1 MNLSGGQKQRIAIAR
16 ALLLRSPLLVLDD
29 STSAIDLGTEKRI
42 QRSLQQLMAGSTRI
56 IIAQRVSS
64 VLHADQILILDEGR
78 IAARG
83 THEELLAT
91 SAIYQDIFR
100 SQQGKETALH
110 G

>member
-1 MNLSGGQKQRIAIAR
+1 
-16 ALLLRSPLLVLDD
+16 
-29 STSAIDLGTEKRI
+29 
-42 QRSLQQLMAGSTRI
+42 MAGSTRI